1 MNTVTQTHQDATWR
15 TDARRDVTGHGST
28 SVRSDR
34 SPVNGNH
41 RTEPSTTALSTTA
54 RSTTARSTNKVNFL
68 AIAPTRRGAPPL

>member
-34 SPVNGNH
+34 SPVNGDH
-41 RTEPSTTALSTTA
+41 RTEPSTTAL
-54 RSTTARSTNKVNFL
+54 STTARSTNKVNFL

>member
-34 SPVNGNH
+34 SPVNGDH
-41 RTEPSTTALSTTA
+41 RTEPSTTA